1 MKSRVFGRI
10 VPHSPLP
17 LSRVPAF
24 FDGLTFAMPDVYNE
38 NGSGDYMSVNESVL
52 VLNRSW
58 IAINIANVY
67 QGYAKVV
74 SPEDFSTYDFDDWK
88 ELSKAADDYC
98 IHTVSFK
105 IMIPEVIVLTAFN
118 GVYRREITF
127 SRRNIFE
134 RDKNTCQYCGR
145 KFKKTELTLDHVVP
159 RSLGGRS
166 TWENMVLACVQ
177 CNVRKGNRLP
187 EDASMPLIRR
197 PRKPRWLP
205 HSGEGFSAIRKPSW
219 QRFVDAAY
227 WDVELRE

>member
-1 MKSRVFGRI
+1 M
-10 VPHSPLP
+10 L
-17 LSRVPAF
+17 
-24 FDGLTFAMPDVYNE
+24 
-38 NGSGDYMSVNESVL
+38 VNESVL
-52 VLNRSW
+52 ILNRSW
-58 IAINIANVY
+58 IAINIANVRRAIGLVY

-88 ELSKAADDYC
+88 ELSRTAEEYC
-98 IHTVSFK
+98 IHTVNFK

-134 RDKNTCQYCGR
+134 RDKNTCQYCGK

-187 EDASMPLIRR
+187 EDAAMPLIRK

-205 HSGEGFSAIRKPSW
+205 HSGEGFAAIRKPSW